1 MTLKND
7 ANFDEELTCCFK
19 IDIKSLKN
27 FDPSTRKANKF
38 FKFFIMIIF
47 TQNMQTKKNYIK
59 KYKGLNLHYKHLLII
74 KAAQEINN
82 FRCIYSSLQINKN

>member
-7 ANFDEELTCCFK
+7 AKFDEELTCCFK
-19 IDIKSLKN
+19 IEKRNLKN

-47 TQNMQTKKNYIK
+47 AQNMQTKKNYK
-59 KYKGLNLHYKHLLII
+59 KYKGLNLHYKHSLIM

-82 FRCIYSSLQINKN
+82 WRCIYSSLQINKN